1 MKKIA
6 LVLICAFGMMAQQGI
21 AQSKATKT
29 EGKECCSKKKCM
41 DKTIYGFK
49 MESLS
54 GEEHSLEQYRGKL
67 VLIVNT
73 ASKCG
78 LTPQYEGLEAMY
90 QKYKDQGL
98 VILGF
103 PSNQFNG
110 QEPGTSEEI
119 AAFCEKN
126 YGVSFPMFQKIEVR
140 GENAHPLYQMLTDEK
155 PFLGFDDSESGKKFK
170 GFLSKKYPEIYE
182 GNGVKWNFTKFIV
195 GRDGK
200 VLERIEPNIAPEDF
214 EDKIKEML

>member
-6 LVLICAFGMMAQQGI
+6 LILIFALGMITQQGI

-29 EGKECCSKKKCM
+29 EGKECCSKSKDM
-41 DKTIYGFK
+41 DKMIYGFK
-49 MESLS
+49 METLS
-54 GEEHSLEQYRGKL
+54 GEELSLDNYKGKL

-90 QKYKDQGL
+90 EKYKDQGL

-103 PSNQFNG
+103 PSNQFNE
-110 QEPGTSEEI
+110 QEPGSSEEI
-119 AAFCEKN
+119 ADFCQRN
-126 YGVSFPMFQKIEVR
+126 YGVSFPMFAKIEVR
-140 GENAHPLYQMLTDEK
+140 GENAHPLYKMLSEEK
-155 PFLGFDDSESGKKFK
+155 PFLGFDDSELGQKFK
-170 GFLSKKYPEIYE
+170 GFISKKFPEIYE
-182 GNGVKWNFTKFIV
+182 GNGIKWNFTKFIV

-200 VLERIEPNIAPEDF
+200 VLERIEPNIPPEDF
-214 EDKIKEML
+214 EDEIKNLL